1 MACNFIIPVPE
12 GIKLLVR
19 LTPKAKREG
28 FDGVYADPAGG
39 ERAKIAVNA
48 PPVDGKANEALIK
61 YVAKA
66 LRIAK
71 SSVTLVSGATDRN
84 KTLMIAGDSA
94 LLTQK
99 TTEIFQ

>member
-1 MACNFIIPVPE
+1 MPCKFFTAVPE
-12 GIKLLVR
+12 GVKLFVR

-28 FDGVYADPAGG
+28 FDGVYADADGG

-48 PPVDGKANEALIK
+48 PPVDGKANDALIK